1 MKKILTANQWK
12 KVICLSF
19 IICHLPFNEAQAQVS
34 FGIKGGLNETKLS
47 LNQSDL
53 EESIS
58 NKSGFFIG
66 PTVRFTLP
74 MVSLSMDAA
83 VLYDQR
89 EAEVKDTG
97 EKLQQKSVQIP
108 IHARYGFG
116 LGAFASLYLYAG
128 PQFGF
133 NVGGDT
139 EKQKVSDWSL
149 KTANISGN
157 AGLGLMFANHLQVSV
172 NYNFALSKNAE
183 YKIIKDGVEDNAKVK
198 NNAWQIALAYYF

>member
-74 MVSLSMDAA
+74 ILSLGMDAA

-157 AGLGLMFANHLQVSV
+157 AGLGLMFANHLQVSI

>member
-74 MVSLSMDAA
+74 ILSLGMDAA

-183 YKIIKDGVEDNAKVK
+183 YKVIKNGVEDNAKVK

>member
-74 MVSLSMDAA
+74 IVSLSMDAA

>member
-1 MKKILTANQWK
+1 MPL
-12 KVICLSF
+12 
-19 IICHLPFNEAQAQVS
+19 HAQVS
-34 FGIKGGLNETKLS
+34 FGLKGGLNETKLS

-183 YKIIKDGVEDNAKVK
+183 YKVIKNGIENHVKVK

>member
-74 MVSLSMDAA
+74 IVSLSMDAA

-183 YKIIKDGVEDNAKVK
+183 YKVIKNGVENNVKVK

>member
-74 MVSLSMDAA
+74 IVSLSMDAA

-116 LGAFASLYLYAG
+116 LGTFASLYLYAG

>member
-66 PTVRFTLP
+66 PTVRFPLP
-74 MVSLSMDAA
+74 ILSLSMDAA

-157 AGLGLMFANHLQVSV
+157 AGLGLMFVNHLQVSV

>member
-1 MKKILTANQWK
+1 MMKKIFAAILLAG
-12 KVICLSF
+12 LF
-19 IICHLPFNEAQAQVS
+19 AMPLHAQVS
-34 FGIKGGLNETKLS
+34 FGLKGGLNETKLS

-74 MVSLSMDAA
+74 IVSLGMDAA

-89 EAEVKDTG
+89 EGEAKDTG
-97 EKLQQKSVQIP
+97 EKLQQKSIQIP
-108 IHARYGFG
+108 IHARYGI
-116 LGAFASLYLYAG
+116 
-128 PQFGF
+128 GF
-133 NVGGDT
+133 DT

-157 AGLGLMFANHLQVSV
+157 AGLALMFANHLQVSV

-183 YKIIKDGVEDNAKVK
+183 YKVIKNGIENHVKVK

>member
-66 PTVRFTLP
+66 PTIRFTLP
-74 MVSLSMDAA
+74 ILSLGMDAA

>member
-66 PTVRFTLP
+66 PTVRFPLP
-74 MVSLSMDAA
+74 IVSLSMDAA

-183 YKIIKDGVEDNAKVK
+183 YKIIKDGVEENAKVK

>member
-157 AGLGLMFANHLQVSV
+157 AGVGLMFANHLQVSV

>member
-1 MKKILTANQWK
+1 MKKILTANRWK

-34 FGIKGGLNETKLS
+34 FGIKSGLNETKLS

-74 MVSLSMDAA
+74 IVSLSMDAA

-183 YKIIKDGVEDNAKVK
+183 YKVIKNGVENNVKVK

>member
-74 MVSLSMDAA
+74 ILSLGMDAA

>member
-74 MVSLSMDAA
+74 ILSLGMDAA

-183 YKIIKDGVEDNAKVK
+183 YKVIKNGIENHVKVK

>member
-1 MKKILTANQWK
+1 
-12 KVICLSF
+12 VICLSF

-66 PTVRFTLP
+66 PTVRFPLP
-74 MVSLSMDAA
+74 ILSLSMDAA

-157 AGLGLMFANHLQVSV
+157 AGLGLMFVNHLQVSV

>member
-74 MVSLSMDAA
+74 IVSLSMDAA

-157 AGLGLMFANHLQVSV
+157 AGLGLMFANHLQMSI

-183 YKIIKDGVEDNAKVK
+183 YKVIKNGVENNVKVK

>member
-1 MKKILTANQWK
+1 MKNILTANQWK

-74 MVSLSMDAA
+74 IVSLSMDAA

-116 LGAFASLYLYAG
+116 LGTFASLYLYAG

>member
-1 MKKILTANQWK
+1 MPL
-12 KVICLSF
+12 
-19 IICHLPFNEAQAQVS
+19 HAQVS
-34 FGIKGGLNETKLS
+34 FGLKGGLNETKLS

-74 MVSLSMDAA
+74 IVSLGMDAA

-89 EAEVKDTG
+89 EG
-97 EKLQQKSVQIP
+97 EAKQKSIQIP
-108 IHARYGFG
+108 IHARYGIG
-116 LGAFASLYLYAG
+116 LGTLASLYLFVG

-157 AGLGLMFANHLQVSV
+157 AGLALMFANHLQVSV

-183 YKIIKDGVEDNAKVK
+183 YKVIKNGIENNVKVK

>member
-66 PTVRFTLP
+66 PTVRFPLP
-74 MVSLSMDAA
+74 ILSLSMDAA

>member
-1 MKKILTANQWK
+1 MPL
-12 KVICLSF
+12 
-19 IICHLPFNEAQAQVS
+19 HAQVS
-34 FGIKGGLNETKLS
+34 FGLKGGLNETKLS

-74 MVSLSMDAA
+74 IVSLGMDAA

-89 EAEVKDTG
+89 EGEAKDTG
-97 EKLQQKSVQIP
+97 EKLQQKSIQIP
-108 IHARYGFG
+108 IHARYGIG
-116 LGAFASLYLYAG
+116 LGALASLYLFVG

-157 AGLGLMFANHLQVSV
+157 AGLALMFANHLQVSV

-183 YKIIKDGVEDNAKVK
+183 YKVIKNGIENHVKVK

>member
-74 MVSLSMDAA
+74 ILSLGMDAA

-183 YKIIKDGVEDNAKVK
+183 YKVIKNGVENNVKVK

>member
-1 MKKILTANQWK
+1 MPL
-12 KVICLSF
+12 
-19 IICHLPFNEAQAQVS
+19 HAQVS
-34 FGIKGGLNETKLS
+34 FGLKGGLNETKLS

-74 MVSLSMDAA
+74 IVSLGMDAA

-89 EAEVKDTG
+89 EGEAKDTG
-97 EKLQQKSVQIP
+97 EKLQQKSIQIP
-108 IHARYGFG
+108 IHAR
-116 LGAFASLYLYAG
+116 
-128 PQFGF
+128 
-133 NVGGDT
+133 
-139 EKQKVSDWSL
+139 SDWSL

-157 AGLGLMFANHLQVSV
+157 AGLALMFANHLQVSV

-183 YKIIKDGVEDNAKVK
+183 YKVIKNGIENHVKVK

>member
-74 MVSLSMDAA
+74 ILSLGMDAA

-89 EAEVKDTG
+89 EADVKDTG

-157 AGLGLMFANHLQVSV
+157 AGLGLMFANHLQVSI

>member
-1 MKKILTANQWK
+1 M
-12 KVICLSF
+12 ICLSF

-66 PTVRFTLP
+66 PTVRFPLP
-74 MVSLSMDAA
+74 ILSLSMDAA

-157 AGLGLMFANHLQVSV
+157 AGLGLMFVNHLQVSV

>member
-74 MVSLSMDAA
+74 IVSLSMDAA

-183 YKIIKDGVEDNAKVK
+183 YKVIKNGIENHVKVK

>member
-1 MKKILTANQWK
+1 MPL
-12 KVICLSF
+12 
-19 IICHLPFNEAQAQVS
+19 HAQVS
-34 FGIKGGLNETKLS
+34 FGLKGGLNETKLS

-74 MVSLSMDAA
+74 IVSLGMDAA

-89 EAEVKDTG
+89 EGEAKDTG
-97 EKLQQKSVQIP
+97 EKLQQKSIQIP
-108 IHARYGFG
+108 IHARYGIG
-116 LGAFASLYLYAG
+116 LGTL
-128 PQFGF
+128 
-133 NVGGDT
+133 
-139 EKQKVSDWSL
+139 
-149 KTANISGN
+149 ANISGN

-183 YKIIKDGVEDNAKVK
+183 YKVIKNGIENHVKVK

>member
-34 FGIKGGLNETKLS
+34 FGIKGGLNENKLS

-66 PTVRFTLP
+66 PTVRFILP
-74 MVSLSMDAA
+74 IVSLSMDAA

>member
-1 MKKILTANQWK
+1 MPL
-12 KVICLSF
+12 
-19 IICHLPFNEAQAQVS
+19 HAQVS
-34 FGIKGGLNETKLS
+34 FGLKGGLNETKLS

-74 MVSLSMDAA
+74 IVSLGMDAA

-89 EAEVKDTG
+89 EGEAKDTG
-97 EKLQQKSVQIP
+97 EKLQQKSIQIP
-108 IHARYGFG
+108 IHARYGIG
-116 LGAFASLYLYAG
+116 LGTLASLYL
-128 PQFGF
+128 F
-133 NVGGDT
+133 V
-139 EKQKVSDWSL
+139 
-149 KTANISGN
+149 
-157 AGLGLMFANHLQVSV
+157 VSV

-183 YKIIKDGVEDNAKVK
+183 YKVIKNGIENHVKVK

>member
-34 FGIKGGLNETKLS
+34 FGIEGGLNETKLS

-74 MVSLSMDAA
+74 IVSLSMDAA

>member
-74 MVSLSMDAA
+74 ILSLGMDAA

-183 YKIIKDGVEDNAKVK
+183 YKVIKNGVENNAKVK

>member
-1 MKKILTANQWK
+1 M
-12 KVICLSF
+12 ICLSF

-74 MVSLSMDAA
+74 IVSLSMDAA

-116 LGAFASLYLYAG
+116 LGTFASLYLYAG

>member
-1 MKKILTANQWK
+1 MPL
-12 KVICLSF
+12 
-19 IICHLPFNEAQAQVS
+19 HAQVS
-34 FGIKGGLNETKLS
+34 FGLKGGLNETKLS

-74 MVSLSMDAA
+74 IVSLGMDAA
-83 VLYDQR
+83 V
-89 EAEVKDTG
+89 
-97 EKLQQKSVQIP
+97 
-108 IHARYGFG
+108 RYGIG
-116 LGAFASLYLYAG
+116 LGTLASLYLFVG

-183 YKIIKDGVEDNAKVK
+183 YKVIKNGIENHVKVK

>member
-1 MKKILTANQWK
+1 MMKKIFAAILLAGLFAK
-12 KVICLSF
+12 PL
-19 IICHLPFNEAQAQVS
+19 HAQVS
-34 FGIKGGLNETKLS
+34 FGLKGGLNETKLS

-74 MVSLSMDAA
+74 IVSLGMDAA

-89 EAEVKDTG
+89 EGEAKDTG
-97 EKLQQKSVQIP
+97 EKLQQKSIQIP
-108 IHARYGFG
+108 IHARYGIG
-116 LGAFASLYLYAG
+116 LGTLASLYLFVG

-183 YKIIKDGVEDNAKVK
+183 YKVIKNGIENNVKVK